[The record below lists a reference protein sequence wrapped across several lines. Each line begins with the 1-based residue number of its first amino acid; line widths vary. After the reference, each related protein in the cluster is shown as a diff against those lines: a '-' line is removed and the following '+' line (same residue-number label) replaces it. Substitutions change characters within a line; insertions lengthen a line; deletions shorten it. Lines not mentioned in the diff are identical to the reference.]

1 MGAGVWGLKIIKTGV
16 CSALFPMEEEKQ
28 KRKMNLK
35 QKKMEEINRNKTQN
49 WALERET
56 RFPSPLA
63 SISFRSAVRNGGFS
77 PPPFF

>member
-56 RFPSPLA
+56 
-63 SISFRSAVRNGGFS
+63 
-77 PPPFF
+77 